1 VIEEK
6 LIKNNHALDCIG
18 KPIQLNFDPVKNF
31 NLNDET
37 GQLII
42 NFDGR
47 LNSAQLIVDL
57 SKIKDSDQEK

>member
-1 VIEEK
+1 MSFTNTVQYHNK
-6 LIKNNHALDCIG
+6 W
-18 KPIQLNFDPVKNF
+18 PRSF
-31 NLNDET
+31 ET